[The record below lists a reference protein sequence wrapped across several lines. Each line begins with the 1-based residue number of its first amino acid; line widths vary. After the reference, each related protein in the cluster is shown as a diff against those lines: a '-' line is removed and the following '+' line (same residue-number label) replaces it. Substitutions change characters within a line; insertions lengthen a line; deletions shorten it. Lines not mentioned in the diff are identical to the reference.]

1 MLIELLKM
9 EMGFM
14 ASDNKKRR
22 FGWLGKKSKDRSKH
36 ITYALFLTPGLILYS
51 IFLVLPVVM
60 GIYYSVT
67 DWNGI
72 SRRFNIIGLRNYRN
86 IFRDKRFL
94 NAVGFNLKYTLALT
108 ICIVVL
114 GIILALLL
122 NKRVK
127 GITGFRALYFFP
139 AVLSALSVT
148 LIFGQ
153 IFYRVLPQIGDK
165 LNIAFL
171 QKSLLSSK
179 TTAPYGVLLV
189 NVWQGV
195 ALPTLL
201 FLAGLQTIPEEL
213 YESAEIDG
221 ASAWARFWHIT
232 MPFLV
237 PVLSVVL
244 VLTAKSGLM
253 VFEYVHSL
261 TDGGPGGATES
272 ISLLIYRHAFVENK
286 FAYSIAEAMVAGL
299 LIAAISVIQISIS
312 NRMKVY

>member
-1 MLIELLKM
+1 MDS
-9 EMGFM
+9 M
-14 ASDNKKRR
+14 AAGAKQRQFS
-22 FGWLGKKSKDRSKH
+22 FLGKKSKDRSKN
-36 ITYALFLTPGLILYS
+36 ITFALFVTPGLILYS

-60 GIYYSVT
+60 GVYYSVT

-72 SRRFNIIGLRNYRN
+72 SRRFNIVGIKNYRS
-86 IFRDKRFL
+86 IFRDSRFS
-94 NAVGFNLKYTLALT
+94 NAVLFNLKYTVLLT
-108 ICIVVL
+108 VCVVVL
-114 GIILALLL
+114 GIALALLL

-127 GITGFRALYFFP
+127 GITGFRAMYFFP

-153 IFYRVLPQIGDK
+153 IFYRVLPQIGSK
-165 LNIAFL
+165 LNIGFL

-195 ALPTLL
+195 ALPTIL
-201 FLAGLQTIPEEL
+201 FLAGLQTIPDEL
-213 YESAEIDG
+213 YEAAEIDG
-221 ASAWARFWHIT
+221 ANAWARFRHIT
-232 MPFLV
+232 LPFLV
-237 PVLSVVL
+237 PIISIVL

-299 LIAAISVIQISIS
+299 IIAAISAIQISIS